1 MTALIFLI
9 QAISKLIFWIVIGHV
24 ILSWLIS
31 FNIVNMN
38 NQFVYQL
45 YTNLDRLLEPML
57 KPIRSILPSMGGLDL
72 SPILLLIGVQFMEIL
87 LLGTVVPA
95 LFGY

>member
-1 MTALIFLI
+1 MAAFDFLI
-9 QAISKLIFWIVIGHV
+9 HSICSLVWWIIIIHV

-45 YTNLDRLLEPML
+45 YTNIDKLLEPML
-57 KPIRSILPSMGGLDL
+57 RPIRRFLPNMGGLDL
-72 SPILLLIGVQFMEIL
+72 SPILLLIGVQFFEIL
-87 LLGTVVPA
+87 LRGTVLPA
-95 LFGY
+95 LSF

>member
-1 MTALIFLI
+1 
-9 QAISKLIFWIVIGHV
+9 
-24 ILSWLIS
+24 
-31 FNIVNMN
+31 
-38 NQFVYQL
+38 
-45 YTNLDRLLEPML
+45 ML

>member
-1 MTALIFLI
+1 MAALIFLI

-57 KPIRSILPSMGGLDL
+57 KPIRSILPNMGGLDL
-72 SPILLLIGVQFMEIL
+72 SPILLLIGVQFLEIL